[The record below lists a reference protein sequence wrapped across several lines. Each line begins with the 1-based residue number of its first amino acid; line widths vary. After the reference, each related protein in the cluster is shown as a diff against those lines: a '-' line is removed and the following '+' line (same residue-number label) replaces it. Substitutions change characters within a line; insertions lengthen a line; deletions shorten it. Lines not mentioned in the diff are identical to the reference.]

1 MRGIL
6 LFLDQVII
14 QFFIYLL
21 VAGAVM
27 SWLLAFNV
35 INGHNNV
42 VRTIWN
48 AINAITEPLLN
59 PIRRLLNRLLPNLRG
74 IDLSPMVLIFAL
86 IFLQYII
93 QYELLPRV

>member
-6 LFLDQVII
+6 LFFDQVII
-14 QFFIYLL
+14 QFFIYLI

-35 INGHNNV
+35 INGQNNV

-59 PIRRLLNRLLPNLRG
+59 PIRRLMSRLLPNLRG

-86 IFLQYII
+86 LFLRYII
-93 QYELLPRV
+93 EYELLPRV

>member
-21 VAGAVM
+21 IAGAVM

-59 PIRRLLNRLLPNLRG
+59 PIRRLLNRVLPNLRG